1 MLVDAVSRGTEI
13 VVIASIVGPLTI
25 LAVVIY
31 VFFRSARRFDEA
43 ERRAKREELSDR

>member
-1 MLVDAVSRGTEI
+1 VGVADAATRGTEI

-25 LAVVIY
+25 LAVVIF

-43 ERRAKREELSDR
+43 ERRAKREERL